1 MSNKEDIIKMF
12 TIIIAIEIVFCIASL
27 STFPNLRKY
36 KEKYFDSCDTLK
48 EKVKKLNPYYN
59 TVLSFGILFNIFSI
73 PIFILCFCSC
83 SEELITFLF
92 FLFEN
97 ILNFIQWSVTLAV
110 IVKLK
115 SIKNESGLD
124 LCISKIYNLF
134 ERAKTS
140 LILISFNT
148 LFNLIFFIIG
158 IVSEYKFEDEKFFLI
173 FFFELYFNIIMFA
186 YLPKESDYKKEKLN
200 YLYELEKELSN
211 SKNINQSLLGIE
223 VIIFIILFFKLI
235 SFIYDTINRKNNRK
249 MLCILNVILSIFI
262 FIEWSLSL
270 AIISKINELRKNE
283 IYKNSINNIRNDIIK
298 FIITVSFY
306 LILKIFENIIM
317 NPDNGHGSNNS
328 PLLIL
333 FKRTSVFNTLEIC
346 LNIIALV
353 LFPYPNN
360 YKSKYFYKV
369 YNENLNNNNTYNIS
383 QIDVF
388 NLEKLYTVPKKFSK
402 AILSFSIIIL
412 VISLLKFV
420 IYLCN
425 KCNNLKDYKCFRI
438 FNYFNLALTFLSL
451 ILGSINIGKIKAI
464 NIDTSLDINFLS
476 EKIKSNLANKHIAII
491 ILFVFCIILLVI
503 TSIIFGCCKKNVCS
517 YRSNYNYNYN
527 YNYRRSEPV
536 NTETIQVSRFA
547 KTIEPPS
554 EILPPKIQEII
565 KKLSEKIETF
575 SKTFIEKENEIKKK
589 LLEFVEERKN
599 KLEKFLKDLK
609 DNPKSKDNLEDN
621 NKEEIKKFIKDLN
634 KEELEIELDKLKNIV
649 DKMHYIFN
657 LGKDVTDE
665 IKNVVLDGLKE
676 KIASLPK
683 FAASKI
689 ESKLDEVN
697 KYTPK
702 EFLNSKFGEPLKKA
716 LEKYGLSKAFLDS
729 FKEELIKER
738 KHRREKERE
747 ELSLEKNEF
756 ENEDNN
762 LNIDLFDLIMEEYSD
777 EDFKDTINKEIQK
790 KLNENKK

>member
-1 MSNKEDIIKMF
+1 
-12 TIIIAIEIVFCIASL
+12 
-27 STFPNLRKY
+27 
-36 KEKYFDSCDTLK
+36 
-48 EKVKKLNPYYN
+48 
-59 TVLSFGILFNIFSI
+59 
-73 PIFILCFCSC
+73 
-83 SEELITFLF
+83 
-92 FLFEN
+92 
-97 ILNFIQWSVTLAV
+97 
-110 IVKLK
+110 
-115 SIKNESGLD
+115 
-124 LCISKIYNLF
+124 
-134 ERAKTS
+134 
-140 LILISFNT
+140 
-148 LFNLIFFIIG
+148 
-158 IVSEYKFEDEKFFLI
+158 
-173 FFFELYFNIIMFA
+173 MFA

-200 YLYELEKELSN
+200 YLYELVKELSN

-235 SFIYDTINRKNNRK
+235 SFIYDTINRKNYRK

-317 NPDNGHGSNNS
+317 NCDNGHGSDNS

-346 LNIIALV
+346 LNIIVLV

-360 YKSKYFYKV
+360 YKSKYFYQV

-388 NLEKLYTVPKKFSK
+388 NLEKLYTVPKRFSK

-425 KCNNLKDYKCFRI
+425 KCNNSRDYKCFRI

-491 ILFVFCIILLVI
+491 ILFVFCIILLII
-503 TSIIFGCCKKNVCS
+503 TIIIFGCCKKNDYS

-527 YNYRRSEPV
+527 YRQSEPV

-565 KKLSEKIETF
+565 KKLAEKIETF

-621 NKEEIKKFIKDLN
+621 NKEEIEKFIKDLN

-649 DKMHYIFN
+649 DKMHYVFN

-729 FKEELIKER
+729 FKEELLKER
-738 KHRREKERE
+738 KQRREKERE

>member
-1 MSNKEDIIKMF
+1 
-12 TIIIAIEIVFCIASL
+12 
-27 STFPNLRKY
+27 
-36 KEKYFDSCDTLK
+36 
-48 EKVKKLNPYYN
+48 
-59 TVLSFGILFNIFSI
+59 
-73 PIFILCFCSC
+73 
-83 SEELITFLF
+83 
-92 FLFEN
+92 
-97 ILNFIQWSVTLAV
+97 
-110 IVKLK
+110 
-115 SIKNESGLD
+115 
-124 LCISKIYNLF
+124 
-134 ERAKTS
+134 
-140 LILISFNT
+140 
-148 LFNLIFFIIG
+148 
-158 IVSEYKFEDEKFFLI
+158 
-173 FFFELYFNIIMFA
+173 MFA

-200 YLYELEKELSN
+200 YLYELVKELSN

-235 SFIYDTINRKNNRK
+235 SFIYDTINRKNYRK

-317 NPDNGHGSNNS
+317 NCDNGHGSNNS

-346 LNIIALV
+346 LNIIVLV

-360 YKSKYFYKV
+360 YKSKYFYQV

-412 VISLLKFV
+412 VISLLKFI

-425 KCNNLKDYKCFRI
+425 KCNNSRDYKCFRI

-527 YNYRRSEPV
+527 YRQSEPV

-565 KKLSEKIETF
+565 KKLAEKIETF

-599 KLEKFLKDLK
+599 KLVKFLKDLK

-621 NKEEIKKFIKDLN
+621 NKEEIEKIIKDLN

-649 DKMHYIFN
+649 DKMHYVFN

-689 ESKLDEVN
+689 ESQLDEVN

-729 FKEELIKER
+729 FKEELLKER

-790 KLNENKK
+790 KIK

>member
-1 MSNKEDIIKMF
+1 MSNSEDTIKILI
-12 TIIIAIEIVFCIASL
+12 IIIAIEIAFCIASL

-36 KEKYFDSCDTLK
+36 EEKYFDSCDTLK

-73 PIFILCFCSC
+73 PFFILCFCSC

-115 SIKNESGLD
+115 SIRNEFGLD

-148 LFNLIFFIIG
+148 LFNLIFFFVG
-158 IVSEYKFEDEKFFLI
+158 IVSECEFKDPEFFLI

-235 SFIYDTINRKNNRK
+235 SFIYDTINRKNYRK

-317 NPDNGHGSNNS
+317 NCDNGHGSDNS

-346 LNIIALV
+346 LNIIVLV

-360 YKSKYFYKV
+360 YKSKYFYQV
-369 YNENLNNNNTYNIS
+369 YNENLNNNNKYNIS

-388 NLEKLYTVPKKFSK
+388 NLEKLYTVPKRFSK

-425 KCNNLKDYKCFRI
+425 KCNNSRDYKCFRI

-451 ILGSINIGKIKAI
+451 ILGSINISKIKAI

-491 ILFVFCIILLVI
+491 ILFVFCIILLII
-503 TSIIFGCCKKNVCS
+503 TIIIFGCCKKNDYS

-527 YNYRRSEPV
+527 YRQSEPV

-565 KKLSEKIETF
+565 KKLAEKIETF

-609 DNPKSKDNLEDN
+609 DNPKSKDNFEDN
-621 NKEEIKKFIKDLN
+621 NKEEIEKLIKDLN

-649 DKMHYIFN
+649 DKMHYVFN

-689 ESKLDEVN
+689 ESQLDEVN

-729 FKEELIKER
+729 FKEELLKER
-738 KHRREKERE
+738 KDRRKKERE

-790 KLNENKK
+790 KIK

>member
-1 MSNKEDIIKMF
+1 MSYREDIIKIL

-73 PIFILCFCSC
+73 PIFILCFRSS
-83 SEELITFLF
+83 SEELVITFLF

-148 LFNLIFFIIG
+148 LFNLIFYVGG
-158 IVSEYKFEDEKFFLI
+158 IVSEYKFEDGKFFLI

-235 SFIYDTINRKNNRK
+235 SLIYDTINRKNYRK

-317 NPDNGHGSNNS
+317 NCDNGHGSDNS

-346 LNIIALV
+346 LNIIVLV

-360 YKSKYFYKV
+360 YKSKYFYQV

-388 NLEKLYTVPKKFSK
+388 NLEKLYTVPKRFSK

-412 VISLLKFV
+412 VISLLKFI

-425 KCNNLKDYKCFRI
+425 KCNNSRDYKCFRI

-491 ILFVFCIILLVI
+491 ILFVFCIILLII
-503 TSIIFGCCKKNVCS
+503 TIIIFGCCKKNVCS

-565 KKLSEKIETF
+565 KKLAEKIETF

-599 KLEKFLKDLK
+599 KLVKFLK

-621 NKEEIKKFIKDLN
+621 NKEEIEKFIKDLN

-649 DKMHYIFN
+649 DKMHYVFN

-689 ESKLDEVN
+689 ESQLDEVN

-729 FKEELIKER
+729 FKEELLKER